1 MKRLTCEMCGSTDLV
16 KQDGTF
22 ICQTCGTKYT
32 TEEAKKLLVEVEGAV
47 EVKNAAQVDNLL
59 QLAHS
64 SFDSKNYAQAEAF
77 CNQVIAMDATNY
89 EAWKLKGEAINYQI
103 TTRNQRILEVYNC
116 IMTSYRVLDERGKE
130 THREEILK
138 SLRVCLE
145 GEIDFRL
152 NQLESQRP
160 TESVILQAENAF
172 LDCTSK
178 ILTSF
183 QELGY
188 SDEEAKKYSTD
199 LKAYFVKQANI
210 VCVKVWGSTYHNY
223 YRDGFTDDYHPTDE
237 IWQTYLHEG
246 DNLIELLGFCIDNFA
261 DEVSVTQRALIYQNI
276 IFMLGELAE
285 SKSYKRMVSTTRN
298 GYGAVLDR
306 HEYWD
311 VDRYL
316 TDSAVDARKQMIAEL
331 QERIKQEFIADSSG
345 RTVDELVQLG
355 IEHLENEHGDFAV
368 FRFEEVVKQK
378 PKSPVGYLGLAV
390 SVASEITAIGYVET
404 ASHCATA
411 EDEKDNVHRLINF
424 QYGEGKITLL
434 MIAACHYEYNAV
446 KYLID
451 SGADVNIRSSHS
463 ATALWFVCHDRI
475 KKKDQING
483 RRVAQF
489 LLDHGAGIDVKN
501 NNGVGLYN
509 LKTDKEIKRMIQRKF
524 PNAELGAAPVNAFG
538 CYVATCIYG
547 SYDCPQVWTLRRYRD
562 NTLAKTWYG
571 RAFIR
576 TYYAISPTLVK
587 WFGNTRWFKKMWRGK
602 LDRMVS
608 KLQADGVASTPYQD
622 RTWQ

>member
-116 IMTSYRVLDERGKE
+116 IMTSYRVLDDSGKK

-160 TESVILQAENAF
+160 TESVIFQAENAF

-210 VCVKVWGSTYHNY
+210 VCVKVWGSTYQNY

-246 DNLIELLGFCIDNFA
+246 DNLIKLLEFCIDNFV
-261 DEVSVTQRALIYQNI
+261 DEVSVTQRALIYRNI
-276 IFMLGELAE
+276 IFMLGKLAE

-298 GYGAVLDR
+298 GYGAVLNR

-316 TDSAVDARKQMIAEL
+316 TDSAVNARKQIIAKF
-331 QERIKQEFIADSSG
+331 QERIKQEFIADSRG

-355 IEHLENEHGDFAV
+355 IEHLGNKDEDFAV

-378 PKSPVGYLGLAV
+378 PESPVGYLGVAV
-390 SVASEITAIGYVET
+390 CTSSLVTTLEYIEK
-404 ASHCATA
+404 ASHCTIA
-411 EDEKDNVHRLINF
+411 EDEKDIVRFLINYKSDKRF
-424 QYGEGKITLL
+424 TPL
-434 MIAACHYEYNAV
+434 MYAADHYKYNAV
-446 KYLID
+446 RYLVD
-451 SGADVNIRSSHS
+451 SGADVNTRVASV
-463 ATALWFVCHDRI
+463 TALWLVCRDKI
-475 KKKDQING
+475 KREDQING
-483 RRVAQF
+483 RRIAQL
-489 LLDHGAGIDVKN
+489 LLDHGAELDVKN
-501 NNGVGLYN
+501 SFGVALYN
-509 LKTDKEIKRMIQRKF
+509 SKTDKEIKRMIRRKF
-524 PNAELGAAPVNAFG
+524 PNAKLGVAPGSVFG
-538 CYVATCIYG
+538 CYVATCVYG